1 LWKTFIVFRRVINLI
16 YLWISAGFE
25 FLALRTRQSLHR
37 RVFFEAAG
45 FSGHTPGEL

>member
-1 LWKTFIVFRRVINLI
+1 MNLF

-25 FLALRTRQSLHR
+25 FLALQTRQSQHR

-45 FSGHTPGEL
+45 CSGHAPGEL